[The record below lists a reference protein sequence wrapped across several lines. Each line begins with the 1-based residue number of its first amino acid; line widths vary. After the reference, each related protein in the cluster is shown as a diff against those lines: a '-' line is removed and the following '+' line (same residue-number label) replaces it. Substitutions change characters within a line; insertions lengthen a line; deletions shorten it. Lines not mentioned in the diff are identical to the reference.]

1 MSFKKSCFI
10 CFNED
15 PLKMMKSDFYFIL
28 KALFVLT
35 IFKFLSGIFGHE
47 EKTAKIRLISKF
59 MTSKP
64 SYQTIKIH
72 ILPNTS
78 RSNGKQTMKFD

>member
-1 MSFKKSCFI
+1 
-10 CFNED
+10 
-15 PLKMMKSDFYFIL
+15 MKSDFYFIL

-64 SYQTIKIH
+64 SYQTITIH
-72 ILPNTS
+72 ILPSTS
-78 RSNGKQTMKFD
+78 WSNGKQTMKFD